1 MELPE
6 PKFTHRFNWRDEYN
20 KGCRIVHRVWRI
32 LLAGLWLVVQP
43 GVFGQHLRILQTADL
58 HGRIMGG
65 RETDAD
71 WLRLATLIET
81 KRQEAGA
88 ENLLLIDCGDTIQ
101 GSFVSAHSRGEVA
114 VAMLRHL
121 AYDVWALGNHE
132 LDFGIVRMVELTR
145 QVGDMVL
152 NGNLRVTRSGYETEY
167 PAFRVFERGG
177 LRVAVFGANSGFLE
191 NWHWG
196 EHVKGYRV
204 ESALAMLERE
214 MAGLHETADIDL
226 VVLAIHQGWMFR
238 DPRGVNQIR
247 EIVERFPEIDLV
259 LGAHTHRAVAGRR
272 IGRRSWYVQAGPHA
286 ESLAVVD
293 IDYDRKSREI
303 RNISSYLVEVGDDI
317 RRCPQAAAAVRP
329 WLEPARAA
337 AREVV
342 GSAAEAITAR
352 GRPGR
357 SSRTS
362 ELLSRALAAATDA
375 EIVIHGRLSGH
386 DLPAGEI
393 TREDVFRIVPYENA
407 VGIVDLRKPELVA
420 VVEEQLAMYGSYVA
434 CGVYGVFVEFD
445 RENRVVELYDR
456 ERNPLPA
463 ADRLYRTAFNSY
475 TLAGGG
481 GRFPVLREIVE
492 RAREQ
497 GRVEDPGLWSR
508 DAVVE
513 YLRANPDLTVKP
525 VRWLL

>member
-1 MELPE
+1 MRR
-6 PKFTHRFNWRDEYN
+6 TI
-20 KGCRIVHRVWRI
+20 GVATV
-32 LLAGLWLVVQP
+32 LWLATGAALAQSGLP
-43 GVFGQHLRILQTADL
+43 ASSERMRQLEAQSRLLDG
-58 HGRIMGG
+58 
-65 RETDAD
+65 
-71 WLRLATLIET
+71 RLAQQYSHSARLLPPSTRRDAVIP
-81 KRQEAGA
+81 RWQGRYAG
-88 ENLLLIDCGDTIQ
+88 
-101 GSFVSAHSRGEVA
+101 
-114 VAMLRHL
+114 
-121 AYDVWALGNHE
+121 
-132 LDFGIVRMVELTR
+132 
-145 QVGDMVL
+145 
-152 NGNLRVTRSGYETEY
+152 
-167 PAFRVFERGG
+167 
-177 LRVAVFGANSGFLE
+177 
-191 NWHWG
+191 
-196 EHVKGYRV
+196 
-204 ESALAMLERE
+204 
-214 MAGLHETADIDL
+214 
-226 VVLAIHQGWMFR
+226 
-238 DPRGVNQIR
+238 
-247 EIVERFPEIDLV
+247 
-259 LGAHTHRAVAGRR
+259 
-272 IGRRSWYVQAGPHA
+272 
-286 ESLAVVD
+286 
-293 IDYDRKSREI
+293 
-303 RNISSYLVEVGDDI
+303 
-317 RRCPQAAAAVRP
+317 P